1 MKSDQDL
8 DISEALEAL
17 QDWGQPALDGEV
29 LICECF
35 SVSVDDIRNA
45 CPEGLNLDL
54 LAERFGMGSGCKT
67 CLKELPKWQSLVFE
81 IK

>member
-8 DISEALEAL
+8 DISEALAAL
-17 QDWGQPALDGEV
+17 RDWKQPALDGEV

-35 SVSVDDIRNA
+35 CVSVDDIRNT
-45 CPEGLNLDL
+45 CPDKLDL
-54 LAERFGMGSGCKT
+54 DTLADRFGMGSGCKT
-67 CLKELPKWQSLVFE
+67 CIKDLPKWRSLVFE

>member
-1 MKSDQDL
+1 M

-35 SVSVDDIRNA
+35 CVSVNDIRST
-45 CPEGLNLDL
+45 CPEGLDLDL
-54 LAERFGMGSGCKT
+54 LAQRFSFGTGCMT
-67 CLKELPKWQSLVFE
+67 CLKDLPKWQSLVFE

>member
-8 DISEALEAL
+8 DISEAIDAL
-17 QDWGQPALDGEV
+17 QDRTHPALDGEV

-35 SVSVDDIRNA
+35 CVSVNDIRST
-45 CPEGLNLDL
+45 CPDDLDLDL
-54 LAERFGMGSGCKT
+54 LAQRFGFGTGCMT
-67 CLKELPKWQSLVFE
+67 CLKDLPKWKSLVLE